1 MLFEKKPEGY
11 FSPSASVA
19 MVNDDDTRKLSGA
32 TAGSQSRTTSDAAAS
47 KSRASPNLGARD
59 IEKAVKSKSVARR
72 RREKWFG
79 NDTENLY
86 SPLVEFIAVRAV
98 HCFGDFKLINP
109 SQTFVLILIIVSANL
124 AVSARA
130 ERGVDMDVFGCRL
143 LAALVL

>member
-1 MLFEKKPEGY
+1 MSFEKKPKGY

-19 MVNDDDTRKLSGA
+19 MVNDDDSRKLSGA
-32 TAGSQSRTTSDAAAS
+32 TAGSQTRVTSDTAVS
-47 KSRASPNLGARD
+47 KPRVGPNPGTTD

-98 HCFGDFKLINP
+98 L
-109 SQTFVLILIIVSANL
+109 
-124 AVSARA
+124 
-130 ERGVDMDVFGCRL
+130 
-143 LAALVL
+143 